1 MTPISFRRFR
11 PRGAARALVLAL
23 ALTAA
28 PAPASAPVTLNFAN
42 SEIETVVRAIGLI
55 TGKNFLVDPRVKGT
69 LNIQSVRP
77 VSPTLAYQILVSSLR
92 MQGYAVVEGP
102 GVVKVLPEAD
112 AKTHFSRTFGKTV
125 GSAGDQVVTQ
135 VYPLQHANAAQLVS
149 VLRPLIAP
157 NNAVAAYPGSNTLVI
172 TDYADNLKRISQIL
186 DALDKPNEAEF
197 SVIKVEHLSA
207 IELANQLTRLF
218 AETTTAAGGASATPT
233 FLIGADARSNS
244 LLVRADHP
252 GKLDSLRA
260 LVAKLDQPAAGLGT
274 MRVVPLR
281 NAEAAKLAE
290 TLRNLAAGES
300 RAAASATSA
309 GTAGTTNGA
318 AAAVSGAGANVTIQ
332 ADVATNSLIIN
343 APDHLYNNLRA
354 VIDALDTQRA
364 QIFVEALIVEVTDD
378 RAKELGIQWQAPLV
392 EKAGDFAL
400 FGGTNF
406 GTGANNLLGLST
418 AIAAGEVTALPGAG
432 INLALGQ
439 RFTVDGK
446 EVVGLTALAR
456 ALQSEAGANVLSTPN
471 LLTLDNEEA
480 KIVIGRN
487 VPFITGSYA
496 QSATTGSAATV
507 NPFQTIERKDVG
519 LTLKVKP
526 QVSEG
531 GRIKLTIQQEVSSVQ
546 DTTNQAGIIT
556 NKRSIDTAVQVGDGE
571 TIVLGG
577 LIQDDVRASEDKVPL
592 LGDIPLLGALFR
604 SEKTARTKT
613 NLMVFLRP
621 RIVGASENMA
631 SLTRDR
637 YDYIRNAF
645 GAEAARILAEE
656 QAAERTA
663 GRPPQPGL
671 RMEFTLP
678 AAPADTL
685 RKAH

>member
-1 MTPISFRRFR
+1 M
-11 PRGAARALVLAL
+11 
-23 ALTAA
+23 
-28 PAPASAPVTLNFAN
+28 
-42 SEIETVVRAIGLI
+42 
-55 TGKNFLVDPRVKGT
+55 
-69 LNIQSVRP
+69 
-77 VSPTLAYQILVSSLR
+77 
-92 MQGYAVVEGP
+92 
-102 GVVKVLPEAD
+102 
-112 AKTHFSRTFGKTV
+112 
-125 GSAGDQVVTQ
+125 
-135 VYPLQHANAAQLVS
+135 
-149 VLRPLIAP
+149 
-157 NNAVAAYPGSNTLVI
+157 
-172 TDYADNLKRISQIL
+172 
-186 DALDKPNEAEF
+186 
-197 SVIKVEHLSA
+197 
-207 IELANQLTRLF
+207 
-218 AETTTAAGGASATPT
+218 
-233 FLIGADARSNS
+233 
-244 LLVRADHP
+244 
-252 GKLDSLRA
+252 
-260 LVAKLDQPAAGLGT
+260 
-274 MRVVPLR
+274 
-281 NAEAAKLAE
+281 
-290 TLRNLAAGES
+290 
-300 RAAASATSA
+300 
-309 GTAGTTNGA
+309 
-318 AAAVSGAGANVTIQ
+318 
-332 ADVATNSLIIN
+332 
-343 APDHLYNNLRA
+343 
-354 VIDALDTQRA
+354 
-364 QIFVEALIVEVTDD
+364 
-378 RAKELGIQWQAPLV
+378 
-392 EKAGDFAL
+392 
-400 FGGTNF
+400 
-406 GTGANNLLGLST
+406 
-418 AIAAGEVTALPGAG
+418 
-432 INLALGQ
+432 
-439 RFTVDGK
+439 
-446 EVVGLTALAR
+446 VGLTALAR